1 MGLRKGDDNVWLT
14 VGRYLALMTLVPA
27 SIFVGYEIGDWLD
40 GQFST
45 HYLKIVFVILGT
57 VSGFMPMIRD
67 INRTDR

>member
-1 MGLRKGDDNVWLT
+1 M
-14 VGRYLALMTLVPA
+14 VPA

-40 GQFST
+40 GRFST

-67 INRTDR
+67 INRNDG